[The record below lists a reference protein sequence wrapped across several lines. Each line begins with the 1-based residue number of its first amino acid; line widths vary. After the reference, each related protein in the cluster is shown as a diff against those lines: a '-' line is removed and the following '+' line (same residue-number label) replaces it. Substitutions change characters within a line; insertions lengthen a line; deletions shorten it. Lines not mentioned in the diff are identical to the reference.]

1 MSHPQPGSR
10 PPQPQA
16 QATRATLARVY
27 AHHFAE
33 VQRLEARRL
42 AAANRRIRSG
52 M

>member
-10 PPQPQA
+10 PPQPLA
-16 QATRATLARVY
+16 EVTRTMLQRVY
-27 AHHFAE
+27 ARHFAE

-42 AAANRRIRSG
+42 AAANRRIRNG